1 MFIFFLFLMAMI
13 GALYFFCWLVYR
25 DIIAHWP
32 QIFTRHRK
40 VLGLV
45 ITTLPTLFILSIF
58 TVRTDTSALI
68 NGVYVVSGQMLQ
80 ILLILTAIACIHF
93 VLSRFIKHRLLYRII
108 FSFGVLVYM
117 YSVWAGLYLAKTYI
131 TVSSSNIMEQ
141 TKIAF
146 IADIHLGPVWGSK
159 DFVKVL
165 NEISVHD
172 PDVLLIAGDLF
183 DGTDVR
189 FEEIANTLK
198 ETTQK
203 YPVYFVTGNHEYY
216 GAKADFI
223 KTLETAG
230 VFIIDDIKS
239 TFKDI
244 DLIGIGYGGD
254 TASRTQAAVTK
265 DRLLRIGST
274 PPERFTIAMKHVPDY
289 TDVMLEVLEPDLMLF
304 GHSHGGQQFP
314 FSLIAQ
320 MQYGPFA
327 SGLIQTESGY
337 SYTTSGAGSWG
348 PFNRILTKREVVLIT
363 LEPASR

>member
-1 MFIFFLFLMAMI
+1 MI
-13 GALYFFCWLVYR
+13 SVLYFFCWLVYR
-25 DIIAHWP
+25 DAIAHWL
-32 QIFTRHRK
+32 QILTRYRK

-45 ITTLPTLFILSIF
+45 ITALPTLFIVSIF
-58 TVRTDTSALI
+58 SVRADNSAWI
-68 NGVYVVSGQMLQ
+68 NGVYIVSGQLLQ
-80 ILLILTAIACIHF
+80 ILFILTTIACVHF
-93 VLSRFIKHRLLYRII
+93 VLSLFIKHRLLYRII
-108 FSFGVLVYM
+108 FSFGVLLYM
-117 YSVWAGLYLAKTYI
+117 YSVWAGLHLTKTYI
-131 TVSSSNIMEQ
+131 TVSSSEILEQ

-146 IADIHLGPVWGSK
+146 MADMHLGPVWGSK
-159 DFVKVL
+159 DFAKVL
-165 NEISVHD
+165 NQIKAHD

-189 FEEIANTLK
+189 FEEITNMLK
-198 ETTQK
+198 EATQE

-216 GAKADFI
+216 GAKADFL
-223 KTLETAG
+223 KTLENAG
-230 VFIIDDIKS
+230 VLIIDDAKAI
-239 TFKDI
+239 FKDI

-265 DRLLRIGST
+265 DRLVRIGST
-274 PPERFTIAMKHVPDY
+274 TPERFTIAMKHVPDY
-289 TDVMLEVLEPDLMLF
+289 TDIMLEVLEPDLMLF

-348 PFNRILTKREVVLIT
+348 PFNRILTKREFVLIT
-363 LEPASR
+363 LQPAVR